1 MIFVCFFCN
10 EKVNIQWL
18 GIRNQIFWSPLKG
31 QRLVRSLH
39 RTYILTILNAL
50 FIFKHGHKLQE
61 YILLLCNGLH
71 IRHTFENPQEEAC
84 WFQLAVCCFT
94 LWVLELII
102 PSKKRVWGALFCNP
116 HCAIN
121 LYDSFVPSKHWLPH
135 STGTILTLRCSW
147 DIPHLL
153 GLSLIPV
160 RQGRKWPKVKRDL
173 METLRTV
180 SWHEKGMWNHNL
192 GLSYYCCSVSCNW
205 MLIKNF
211 GVRVMD

>member
-1 MIFVCFFCN
+1 MTRN
-10 EKVNIQWL
+10 
-18 GIRNQIFWSPLKG
+18 NQIFWSSLKG

-39 RTYILTILNAL
+39 CTYILKILYRL
-50 FIFKHGHKLQE
+50 FIVKHGHKLQE
-61 YILLLCNGLH
+61 YSLLFFQMN
-71 IRHTFENPQEEAC
+71 TFENPQEEAC

-102 PSKKRVWGALFCNP
+102 PSMKRVWGALFCSP

-160 RQGRKWPKVKRDL
+160 RQDRKWPDIKRDV
-173 METLRTV
+173 MEILRTV

-192 GLSYYCCSVSCNW
+192 RHSYYSCSVSCNW
-205 MLIKNF
+205 MLIKNI
-211 GVRVMD
+211 GISVKD